1 MANPEAVKIFTQ
13 LAEQFEIDLQTIR
26 PMLDNMFDFE
36 KTIAE
41 QTEVD
46 PEQFIKSGSYLY
58 LRSGLIERW
67 DILEEFGTYPNM
79 IKPLNI

>member
-1 MANPEAVKIFTQ
+1 
-13 LAEQFEIDLQTIR
+13 
-26 PMLDNMFDFE
+26 MLDGMFDFE
-36 KTIAE
+36 RAIAE

-46 PEQFIKSGSYLY
+46 PERFMKSGSYLN

-67 DILEEFGTYPNM
+67 DILKEFGTYPNM